1 MNQFLLTWF
10 VRGCFGVLLAAALQS
25 AYEVGKVDGWQF
37 IIGSCAVASML
48 LNAYMVAR
56 LAWKNMVL
64 I

>member
-1 MNQFLLTWF
+1 MNHFLLTWF
-10 VRGCFGVLLAAALQS
+10 VRAGFGVQLVAALQA

-37 IIGSCAVASML
+37 VVGVCAVALML
-48 LNAYMVAR
+48 FGAYVVAR